1 VVDRGACGWA
11 SLRRRIVGVGGAIA
25 AALACLPA
33 SAHPAPF
40 SYLDVQIG
48 ERRLEVT
55 LVAHVLDLGH
65 ELALPSAQVLLDPPQ
80 LAEHG
85 DAVVAR
91 LLPRLGIA
99 VDGRPLACRP
109 SAVAE
114 PLVDRA
120 AVRLRFTCESN
131 GSAGLLRVQAA
142 LFPYDPAHQ
151 TFLNLYERGEL
162 RSQAILDR
170 SHPAVEYFT
179 GTPQGT
185 LAVVR
190 RFLPAGVQH
199 ILIGPDHLLFL
210 VGLLLLGGS
219 LRQLAWVVTAFTAA
233 HTLTLSV
240 AALGLATPPARIV
253 EPAIALS
260 VMYVGLDN
268 LLVKGGRDWRP
279 WIALGFGLIHGFG
292 FASVLREMDLPRRAL
307 GWSLFS
313 FNLGVEIGQ
322 LLVVLA
328 TALALAAL
336 RAHSERAGRRLAVAG
351 SMVVVL
357 AGSLWFVQRAF
368 FS

>member
-1 VVDRGACGWA
+1 VVVSIRVVA
-11 SLRRRIVGVGGAIA
+11 AIG

-33 SAHPAPF
+33 SAHPAPY
-40 SYLDVQIG
+40 SYLDVLIG
-48 ERRLEVT
+48 ERSLEVT
-55 LVAHVLDLGH
+55 LVAHTLDVGH
-65 ELALPSAQVLLDPPQ
+65 ELALPSAEVLLDPRR

-85 DAVVAR
+85 DAAAAR
-91 LLPRLGIA
+91 LLPRLGLA
-99 VDGRPLACRP
+99 VDGRSLTCRQAAAADPLA
-109 SAVAE
+109 
-114 PLVDRA
+114 DRA
-120 AVRLRFTCESN
+120 AVRFRFTCGSE
-131 GSAGLLRVQAA
+131 GSAGLLRVRAA

-151 TFLNLYERGEL
+151 TFLNVYERGAL
-162 RSQAILDR
+162 QSQAILDR
-170 SHPAVEYFT
+170 AHPVVEHFT

-190 RFLPAGVQH
+190 RFVAAGVQH

-233 HTLTLSV
+233 HSLTLSA

-260 VMYVGLDN
+260 VVYVGLDN
-268 LLVKGGRDWRP
+268 LLVKDGRDWRR
-279 WIALGFGLIHGFG
+279 WIAFGFGLVHGFG
-292 FASVLREMDLPRRAL
+292 FAGVLREMDLPRRAL

-328 TALALAAL
+328 AAGALAAL
-336 RAHSERAGRRLAVAG
+336 RTRSEQAWRRLAVAG
-351 SMVVVL
+351 SMVVAL
-357 AGSLWFVQRAF
+357 AGSFWFVQRVF